1 MPETS
6 YQYPFGTPRWLET
19 SGPVGREQLSSLLVA
34 ATEGVTIEIT
44 RPNVGAGY
52 FFHIKESDKGYDLLS
67 YTGEV
72 LITLEDIDVLTRFVN
87 HVSGLRFD
95 AECWQLS
102 NVLNRKIEA
111 EEANDTSRDEE

>member
-1 MPETS
+1 M
-6 YQYPFGTPRWLET
+6 
-19 SGPVGREQLSSLLVA
+19 
-34 ATEGVTIEIT
+34 
-44 RPNVGAGY
+44 PNVGAGY

-72 LITLEDIDVLTRFVN
+72 LTTLEDIDVLTRFVN

-95 AECWQLS
+95 AESWERS

-111 EEANDTSRDEE
+111 EETNDTSSDEE